1 MRNAT
6 LNDTEGQIY
15 HKLRQIPIRSCNYN
29 DLANY
34 NAISYGHISLSHA
47 VVFYLEVCPSK
58 KLKPIL

>member
-15 HKLRQIPIRSCNYN
+15 HKLRQIPMNHVIYN

-47 VVFYLEVCPSK
+47 VVSILKSVRV